1 MSTPRE
7 SSIIEIEPA
16 EAVRQQAAGALLL
29 DVREPGEWALGSP
42 DGAARIALAELA
54 ATIERPPLHDR
65 TRRIALLCA
74 SGRRSLL
81 AAALLR
87 DAGFAQVASVAG
99 GFQRWRQQDLPWS
112 PVSTLDADARE
123 RYSRHLLLPEVGEA
137 GQQRLLRARV
147 LVVGAGGLGSPVAL
161 YLAAAGVGYLRIMDP
176 DLIERSN
183 LQRQILHA
191 DARVGESKASSAAT
205 SLRELNPSIVIDARQ
220 QRVDAGNVRELVGDV
235 DLVVDGS
242 DNFVTR
248 YLLDA
253 ACTASGK
260 PLVYGAIHRFE
271 GQVSVFGGDPQAPC
285 YRCLFPD
292 PPAAQDA
299 PSCAEAGVLGVLP
312 GIVGSLQATE
322 ALKLLL
328 GIGRSLRGRLLHV
341 DALSMQFRE
350 LGIARDPL
358 CPGCGPI
365 ENRRLPQ
372 GLESLCRIG

>member
-1 MSTPRE
+1 MST
-7 SSIIEIEPA
+7 EPA
-16 EAVRQQAAGALLL
+16 SAIPEIDPVEAARMHAAGALLL

-42 DGAARIALAELA
+42 EGALRIALAALPLA
-54 ATIERPPLHDR
+54 IDRAPLQDHR
-65 TRRIALLCA
+65 QEIAVLCA

-81 AAALLR
+81 AAAQLR
-87 DAGFAQVASVAG
+87 AAGFARVASVAG
-99 GFQRWRQQDLPWS
+99 GFQRWQQLGLPWS
-112 PVSTLDADARE
+112 VVSTLDEQSRE

-147 LVVGAGGLGSPVAL
+147 LLVGAGGLGSPAAL

-176 DLIERSN
+176 DVVERSN
-183 LQRQILHA
+183 LQRQILHV
-191 DARVGESKASSAAT
+191 DARVGESKAESAAG
-205 SLRELNPSIVIDARQ
+205 SLRALNPSVVVDARA
-220 QRVDAGNVRELVGDV
+220 QRVDAHNVRELVGDV

-242 DNFVTR
+242 DNFEAR

-253 ACTASGK
+253 ACSAAGK

-271 GQVSVFGGDPQAPC
+271 GQVSVFGGAPEAPC

-299 PSCAEAGVLGVLP
+299 PNCAEAGVLGVLP
-312 GIVGSLQATE
+312 GIIGTLQATE

-341 DALSMQFRE
+341 DALTMQFRE
-350 LGIARDPL
+350 LRIVSDPR
-358 CPGCGPI
+358 CPGCGPAAD
-365 ENRRLPQ
+365 RRPPQ
-372 GLESLCRIG
+372 GLEATCWMP